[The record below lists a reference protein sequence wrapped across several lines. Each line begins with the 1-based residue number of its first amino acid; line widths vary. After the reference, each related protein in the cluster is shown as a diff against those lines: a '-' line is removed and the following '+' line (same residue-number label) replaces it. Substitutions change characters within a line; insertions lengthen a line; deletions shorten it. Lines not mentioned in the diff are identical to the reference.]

1 MVEEERCAMRQRIE
15 EEDTIRE
22 NPDNEHCQHYWVIE
36 IANGPKS
43 VGKCKNCG
51 ESKEFLNAFP
61 AFNPTK
67 KQDNNPL
74 DLPKLPK
81 VKVEKGSKS

>member
-1 MVEEERCAMRQRIE
+1 MVEEERFAMRQRTK

-22 NPDNEHCQHYWVIE
+22 NPDEGQCQHYWVIE

-51 ESKEFLNAFP
+51 ETKEFLNAFP
-61 AFNPTK
+61 AFNPAK
-67 KQDNNPL
+67 KQDNPL